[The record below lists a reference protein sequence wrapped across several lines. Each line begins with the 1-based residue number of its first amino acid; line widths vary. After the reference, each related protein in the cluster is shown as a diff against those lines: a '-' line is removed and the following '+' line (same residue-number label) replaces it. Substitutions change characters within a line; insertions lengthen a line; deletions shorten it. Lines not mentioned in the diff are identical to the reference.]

1 MHIKLTAALLAAVS
15 LSACA
20 GMTPASDTGFTRAPL
35 PAAVTSDLPRNARPL
50 HYAIEVRP
58 DARNLTF
65 SGRESVTIEVYEPS
79 DTLTLHANN
88 LAVASARLFPTSG
101 GGAGVDLAVALDSEG
116 QKVNFRAP
124 SPIEPGTYRLDL
136 AYTGTINTQANGL
149 FALDYPDKRT
159 GKQVRGLFTQFEAP
173 DARRFAPMFDEP
185 SYKATFQ
192 LTAIV
197 PENQLAVS
205 NTPVIDE
212 EPAGDGWKKVTFG
225 ETPIMS
231 SYLLFFATGD
241 FERITKPT
249 PSGTVAGIVAPAGSG
264 EQARYAL
271 DSLAPLIGYYNDY
284 FGIDFP
290 LPKLDNVAAPGQ
302 SQFFGAM
309 ENWGAILT
317 FEYILLEDPAISSPA
332 TRQNIFTVQ
341 AHETAH
347 QWFGDLVTMA
357 WWDDIWLNEGFAS
370 WLETKATDHFNPDW
384 SALLV
389 RVPGREQAMAL
400 DSFATTHP
408 IVQTIRSVEDMNQAF
423 DAITYQKGEAVIAML
438 EAYAGDEVWRAGL
451 RKYMADHKYSNTVSN
466 DLWSAIEAAGATGLT
481 TIANDFTRQA
491 GVPLVEARATCA
503 NGRTTLTLTQS
514 EYSLDRK
521 AQVAASPQRWRV
533 PVLASIGTG
542 PTTRQILDGSGQ
554 MQLAGCGPVIVNSGQ
569 LGYYRTLYAPEMI
582 APLVAG
588 LPGFAPIDQIG
599 LVRDNISLWRG
610 DYEGAKPA
618 LDLLAAVP
626 RNADAFVADD
636 AVDQW
641 GAVYRILEDESAKAT
656 LADLTRS
663 LWSQRLDALGFEPR
677 AGEPV
682 KDSNLRAELIAT
694 LGEMGDPRVL
704 AEARTRFRA
713 LANDPRALD
722 GPLKTTWLSIAA
734 KNATAAD
741 WDLLRKLADQST
753 STVEK
758 AVYYELLGSAKD
770 DALAQKAL
778 ALALSGEVSA
788 TTAPTIID
796 QVSRDHP
803 ELAYDFAIAN
813 RAKVEAVVDDS
824 GQTEYFAN
832 LSGTSTD
839 PAMVGK
845 LELLR
850 DASAADERRP
860 VERSLLALQD
870 RLKAYPRMRQQIR
883 AWLATRN

>member
-1 MHIKLTAALLAAVS
+1 MRIKLAAALLAAVS

-20 GMTPASDTGFTRAPL
+20 GITQTGTPGLTRAPL
-35 PAAVTSDLPRNARPL
+35 SADITSDLPRNARPL

-58 DARNLTF
+58 DATNLTF
-65 SGRESVTIEVYEPS
+65 SGRESVTVEVYEPS
-79 DTLTLHANN
+79 DTLTLHANS
-88 LAVASARLFPTSG
+88 LKVASARLFPVKG
-101 GGAGVDLAVALDSEG
+101 GGAGIDLGVSLDAEG
-116 QKVNFRAP
+116 QKVRFAAP
-124 SPIEPGTYRLDL
+124 SPIQPGTYRLDL
-136 AYTGTINTQANGL
+136 DYTGTINTQANGL

-159 GKQVRGLFTQFEAP
+159 GKQVRALFTQFEAP

-197 PENQLAVS
+197 PETQLAVS
-205 NTPVIDE
+205 NTPVIKE
-212 EPAGDGWKKVTFG
+212 ESAGGGLKKVTFG

-231 SYLLFFATGD
+231 SYLLFFASGD
-241 FERITKPT
+241 FERITKRT
-249 PSGTVAGIVAPAGSG
+249 PSGVEAGIVAPAGSG

-284 FGIDFP
+284 FGVNFP

-332 TRQNIFTVQ
+332 TRQNIFTTQ

-384 SALLV
+384 SALLG

-408 IVQTIRSVEDMNQAF
+408 IVQTIRTVEDMNQAF
-423 DAITYQKGEAVIAML
+423 DAITYQKGEAVIAMF

-451 RKYMADHKYSNTVSN
+451 RKYMADHKYSNTVGN
-466 DLWSAIEAAGATGLT
+466 DLWSAIESAGAPGLT

-491 GVPLVEARATCA
+491 GVPLVEAQATCA
-503 NGRTTLTLTQS
+503 NGQTTLTLKQS
-514 EYSLDRK
+514 EYSRDRK
-521 AQVAASPQRWRV
+521 AEVAAKPQRWRV
-533 PVLASIGTG
+533 PILASVGTG
-542 PTTRQILDGSGQ
+542 PAKRQILDGSGK
-554 MQLAGCGPVIVNSGQ
+554 MQLEGCGPVIVNNGQ
-569 LGYYRTLYAPEMI
+569 LGYYRTLYAPDMI
-582 APLVAG
+582 APLVSG

-610 DYEGAKPA
+610 DYEPAKPA

-626 RNADAFVADD
+626 QDANAFVADD

-641 GAVYRILEDESAKAT
+641 GVVYRVLEDEGDKAK

-663 LWSQRLDALGFEPR
+663 LWSKRLDALGFEPR
-677 AGEPV
+677 ANEAV
-682 KDSNLRAELIAT
+682 KDSNLRAELVST

-713 LANDPRALD
+713 LANNPRALD
-722 GPLKTTWLSIAA
+722 GPLKTTWLYIAA
-734 KNATAAD
+734 NNATAAD
-741 WDLLRKLADQST
+741 WDLLKKLADQST

-758 AVYYELLGSAKD
+758 AVYFERLGSAKD
-770 DALAQKAL
+770 EALAKKAL
-778 ALALSGEVSA
+778 ALALSNEVGP
-788 TTAPTIID
+788 TTAPTIIAE
-796 QVSRDHP
+796 VSGEHP
-803 ELAYDFAIAN
+803 ELAYDFAMAN
-813 RAKVEAVVDDS
+813 RKRVQDLVDDS
-824 GQTEYFAN
+824 GQADYFAD
-832 LSGTSTD
+832 LAGTSTD
-839 PAMVGK
+839 PAMVAK
-845 LELLR
+845 LQQFR
-850 DASAADERRP
+850 DASAADEKRP

-883 AWLATRN
+883 AWLAQR